1 MIGRRVGQRIG
12 IQIGKG
18 IGVKIGSQIGR
29 GLGVRM
35 GVNIGRQVGY
45 RLGPRVQAKLQEK
58 IARGLRTKLG
68 LMARTTGQRIISDT
82 TSMCYLTALN
92 EFNRPFSLYRQVWIG
107 ERAHIELGAM
117 ELTALQERAATEGK
131 MMLVG
136 QVDKN
141 GKPFKALT
149 DIMELTDDEAQ
160 AIVIAVK
167 YGGDAL
173 LDRDI
178 AAGSA
183 FILGK
188 TPLRVENIVARVG
201 T

>member
-1 MIGRRVGQRIG
+1 MIGRRVGQQIG
-12 IQIGKG
+12 IQIGKS
-18 IGVKIGSQIGR
+18 IGVKIGAQIGR

-35 GVNIGRQVGY
+35 GVSIGRQVGY

-68 LMARTTGQRIISDT
+68 LMARTTGQRIMSDT
-82 TSMCYLTALN
+82 TSMYYLTALN
-92 EFNRPFSLYRQVWIG
+92 EFNRPFSIYRQVWIG
-107 ERAHIELGAM
+107 QKTHAELGSM
-117 ELTALQERAATEGK
+117 ELTALQERAAVEGK

-136 QVDKN
+136 DVDKN

-160 AIVIAVK
+160 AIVLAVK

-173 LDRDI
+173 VERDL
-178 AAGSA
+178 AQGSA
-183 FILGK
+183 FVLGK
-188 TPLRVENIVARVG
+188 TPLRVENIIARVG